1 MQYSKQPQGLTIKGL
16 IMKKLVIYAALATS
30 LLSISACANTS
41 QYQVQVIKPNIITQ
55 GAEMATIPLLTGEM
69 AQNMVNAAAL
79 EAKNNN
85 LMVSV
90 TVVDASGQTLAV
102 LRDHRAGVH
111 TVRASYKKAYTAN
124 SQKRETAVIAKGIKD
139 GTIPEDLRY
148 LDENIL
154 ILDGGVPIY
163 IDGIVVGGI
172 GVGGAH
178 GSEDVHIAKA
188 GLKALEQQ

>member
-1 MQYSKQPQGLTIKGL
+1 MKGL
-16 IMKKLVIYAALATS
+16 IMKKLVIYVTIATS

-41 QYQVQVIKPNIITQ
+41 HSQCQVQAIEPNVITQ
-55 GAEMATIPLLTGEM
+55 GAEM

-178 GSEDVHIAKA
+178 GSEDVHIAKV
-188 GLKALEQQ
+188 GLKALDQQ

>member
-1 MQYSKQPQGLTIKGL
+1 MKGL

-41 QYQVQVIKPNIITQ
+41 QYQAMKPNVVIQ
-55 GAEMATIPLLTGEM
+55 GADVATIPLLTGEM

-124 SQKRETAVIAKGIKD
+124 SQKRETAVIAKGIKN

-163 IDGIVVGGI
+163 INGIVVGGI

-188 GLKALEQQ
+188 GLKALE

>member
-1 MQYSKQPQGLTIKGL
+1 
-16 IMKKLVIYAALATS
+16 MKKLVIYAALATS

-41 QYQVQVIKPNIITQ
+41 HSQYQAQAIKSNVITQ

-69 AQNMVNAAAL
+69 AQKMVNAAAL
-79 EAKNNN
+79 EAKSNN

-163 IDGIVVGGI
+163 IGGI

>member
-1 MQYSKQPQGLTIKGL
+1 MQYSKQPKELTMKGL

-41 QYQVQVIKPNIITQ
+41 QYQAMKPNVVTQ

-139 GTIPEDLRY
+139 GMIPEDLRY

-188 GLKALEQQ
+188 GLKALE

>member
-1 MQYSKQPQGLTIKGL
+1 MKGL
-16 IMKKLVIYAALATS
+16 IMKKLVIYASLATS

-41 QYQVQVIKPNIITQ
+41 HSQYQAQAIKPNVITQ

-163 IDGIVVGGI
+163 IDGLVVGGI

>member
-1 MQYSKQPQGLTIKGL
+1 MKGL
-16 IMKKLVIYAALATS
+16 IMKKLVIYVTIATS

-41 QYQVQVIKPNIITQ
+41 HSQYQVQAIKPNVITQ

-178 GSEDVHIAKA
+178 GSEDVHIAKV
-188 GLKALEQQ
+188 GLKALDQQ

>member
-1 MQYSKQPQGLTIKGL
+1 
-16 IMKKLVIYAALATS
+16 MKKILIYVALATS
-30 LLSISACANTS
+30 LLSVTACASTS
-41 QYQVQVIKPNIITQ
+41 QSQSIKPNISNY
-55 GAEMATIPLLTGEM
+55 GAHVATIPLLTGEM

-79 EAKNNN
+79 EARKNK
-85 LMVSV
+85 LTVSV

-111 TVRASYKKAYTAN
+111 TIRASYKKAYTAN
-124 SQKRETAVIAKGIKD
+124 SQKRATATIAKGVKD
-139 GTIPEDLRY
+139 GSIPEDIRY

-154 ILDGGVPIY
+154 ILEGGVPIY

-178 GSEDVHIAKA
+178 GSEDVRIAEA
-188 GLKALEQQ
+188 GLKALE

>member
-1 MQYSKQPQGLTIKGL
+1 MKGL

-30 LLSISACANTS
+30 LLSISACASTSHS
-41 QYQVQVIKPNIITQ
+41 QYQVPAIKPNVVTQ

-154 ILDGGVPIY
+154 ILDGCVPIY

>member
-1 MQYSKQPQGLTIKGL
+1 
-16 IMKKLVIYAALATS
+16 MKNLLVCAALATS
-30 LLSISACANTS
+30 MLSITACASTTAQSNQT
-41 QYQVQVIKPNIITQ
+41 KPNVSNS
-55 GAEMATIPLLTGEM
+55 GAYMATIPVLTGEM
-69 AQNMVNAAAL
+69 AQNIVTAAAL
-79 EAKNNN
+79 EAKKNQW
-85 LMVSV
+85 MVSV

-111 TVRASYKKAYTAN
+111 TIRASYKKAYTAN
-124 SQKRETAVIAKGIKD
+124 SQKRETAVIAKGVAD
-139 GTIPEDLRY
+139 GTIPSDIRY

-178 GSEDVHIAKA
+178 GSQDVQVAKA
-188 GLKALEQQ
+188 GLKAIE